1 MQYTPR
7 RFRGDMPPL
16 ERAMITI
23 KYTNGADY
31 SESASSSLFNA
42 PASADARTVDI
53 GPGASIAGQSVFGE
67 QFIYVEDG
75 PEFNMQVT
83 PLDMTERGIGIFVDT
98 SDFAYVA
105 RITGGHFGDV
115 LRAGKGNDTLNGGLG
130 DDTLEGGSGENAL
143 DGGAGKNTLSYEHHV
158 GPGLI
163 VEMASG
169 SANDVLMMSVED
181 TFSNISNVR
190 GSSSVDTITGDAKDN
205 VIEGGAGGDLLN
217 GGDGRDTLS
226 YEHSVDGVVVSLAS
240 NSASGGD
247 AEGDQI
253 ELFDNLLG
261 SAMGDSLTGNAKDN
275 VIEGGAGGDL
285 LTGGDGND
293 TLSYRT
299 SSSGVTVDLTELTAS
314 GGDAEGDSFGS
325 FENIIGSTSD
335 DILLGNDGD
344 NTLNG
349 YGGTDSMTGGG
360 GDDRLVIGDAPG
372 MLDGGEG
379 MDYLF
384 VNAGGPVIVK
394 ADSFIDIEK
403 VYVRDKALIDLSKI
417 GTGTMLY
424 SRSDVESSA
433 TIIGTSGNDRI
444 QGGKGDDVLTGGK
457 GRDSLLAGAG
467 ADTFVFKD
475 GDGRDVIRKFDFNV
489 DVIDAHT
496 LASSIDEITFTSFRN
511 NTGTVITFGG
521 ESDPSNK
528 IILLDVKVESLTEG
542 NFLF

>member
-1 MQYTPR
+1 
-7 RFRGDMPPL
+7 
-16 ERAMITI
+16 MITI

-31 SESASSSLFNA
+31 RESASFSLFNA
-42 PASADARTVDI
+42 PASDGARTVDI
-53 GPGASIAGQSVFGE
+53 GPGTSITGQDVFGD

-75 PEFNMQVT
+75 PEFDKQVT
-83 PLDMTERGIGIFVDT
+83 PLDMTARGIGIFIDT
-98 SDFAYVA
+98 SNFAYDA

-115 LRAGKGNDTLNGGLG
+115 LRAGSGNDILNGGLG
-130 DDTLEGGSGENAL
+130 NDTLEGGNGGNSI
-143 DGGAGKNTLSYEHHV
+143 DGGAGNNTLSYEHFFSQSASS
-158 GPGLI
+158 GLI

-169 SANDVLMMSVED
+169 VADDATMEAVRD
-181 TFSNISNVR
+181 TFENISNVR
-190 GSSSVDTITGDAKDN
+190 GSRYADTITGDAKDN
-205 VIEGGAGGDLLN
+205 IIEGGAGGDLLN

-253 ELFDNLLG
+253 ELFENLLG

-285 LTGGDGND
+285 LAGGGGMD
-293 TLSYRT
+293 TLSYR
-299 SSSGVTVDLTELTAS
+299 SSDSGVTVDLMDLTAS

-325 FENIIGSTSD
+325 FENVIGSTSD
-335 DILLGNDGD
+335 DILIGDDGA

-349 YGGTDSMTGGG
+349 FGGTDSLTGGDG
-360 GDDRLVIGDAPG
+360 NDRLVVSDAPG

-384 VNAGGPVIVK
+384 VNAGSPVVVK

-403 VYVRDKALIDLSKI
+403 VFVRDKALIDLSKI

-424 SRSDVESSA
+424 SRSEVESSA
-433 TIIGTSGNDRI
+433 TIVGTSGNDRI

-489 DVIDAHT
+489 DAIDAHT